1 MLQSGKQLG
10 QWIFTIVISLVWLI
24 NGLYCKILGMVPRH
38 EQIVAS
44 ILGATHAHTFTI
56 CIGIAEV
63 ITAIWVLSR
72 RWLKLCTYSQMMV
85 VAVMNILEALLV
97 PQLLL
102 YGYGNL
108 FFAVIFILIV
118 WAHQQWISVK
128 I

>member
-1 MLQSGKQLG
+1 MLKSGKKII
-10 QWIFTIVISLVWLI
+10 QWSCTIGISLVWFI

-38 EQIVAS
+38 EQIVAF
-44 ILGATHAHTFTI
+44 ILSAAHAHTFTI

-72 RWLKLCTYSQMMV
+72 RWLKLCTYSQIMV
-85 VAVMNILEALLV
+85 VAVMNVLEALLV

-108 FFAVIFILIV
+108 FFAAIFILIV
-118 WAHQQWISVK
+118 WAHKQWLSIK
-128 I
+128 R